1 MEENLSDSEQWHWL
15 YSIPWW
21 GYTCLA
27 FAAILIVVGLEGFCG
42 PIFGLSDW
50 FFTALDTVFFLPISA
65 GFLAAIPAVI
75 SLLCRWAGKGK
86 QYKRKSIR
94 LQRRILTYSFVFA
107 MAGTAL
113 GMIPGIRVAVQ
124 NAAAR
129 LEAEEAAQSPWVEH
143 IFSGENFAVSTPSNW
158 VRVDV
163 PSLGS
168 AGYALVDEYSQLRV
182 VVVAT
187 PKADSSITSVDELHQ
202 MAIAVVKRYG
212 SNHAAGKMQSFLHRS
227 FPARQTNVTWEDAP
241 QKFQTATR
249 QIEFPKHWVE
259 IDLVASPSKFG
270 KHEELLIRI
279 ADSIRRN

>member
-1 MEENLSDSEQWHWL
+1 MEENQSDSEQWHWL

-27 FAAILIVVGLEGFCG
+27 FAAILIAVGLEGFCG
-42 PIFGLSDW
+42 PIFGLRDW

-94 LQRRILTYSFVFA
+94 LQRRILTFSFVFA

-143 IFSGENFAVSTPSNW
+143 IFSGENFAVSTPSNL
-158 VRVDV
+158 
-163 PSLGS
+163 SLIHIS
-168 AGYALVDEYSQLRV
+168 E
-182 VVVAT
+182 
-187 PKADSSITSVDELHQ
+187 P
-202 MAIAVVKRYG
+202 
-212 SNHAAGKMQSFLHRS
+212 
-227 FPARQTNVTWEDAP
+227 
-241 QKFQTATR
+241 TR
-249 QIEFPKHWVE
+249 PY
-259 IDLVASPSKFG
+259 
-270 KHEELLIRI
+270 
-279 ADSIRRN
+279 

>member
-1 MEENLSDSEQWHWL
+1 M
-15 YSIPWW
+15 
-21 GYTCLA
+21 
-27 FAAILIVVGLEGFCG
+27 
-42 PIFGLSDW
+42 
-50 FFTALDTVFFLPISA
+50 
-65 GFLAAIPAVI
+65 
-75 SLLCRWAGKGK
+75 
-86 QYKRKSIR
+86 
-94 LQRRILTYSFVFA
+94 
-107 MAGTAL
+107 
-113 GMIPGIRVAVQ
+113 
-124 NAAAR
+124 
-129 LEAEEAAQSPWVEH
+129 
-143 IFSGENFAVSTPSNW
+143 
-158 VRVDV
+158 DV

-182 VVVAT
+182 VVAAT
-187 PKADSSITSVDELHQ
+187 PKADVSITSLDELHQ

-212 SNHAAGKMQSFLHRS
+212 SNHAAGKMRSFLHRS

>member
-1 MEENLSDSEQWHWL
+1 MEENQSDSEQWHWL

-21 GYTCLA
+21 GHTCLC
-27 FAAILIVVGLEGFCG
+27 FAVALLLIGLQGVFGGLFGKESEFILGLG
-42 PIFGLSDW
+42 GLAVLVSGL
-50 FFTALDTVFFLPISA
+50 T
-65 GFLAAIPAVI
+65 AIPAVI

-107 MAGTAL
+107 MAGIAL

-158 VRVDV
+158 VKVEI
-163 PSLGS
+163 PTLGS
-168 AGYALVDEYSQLRV
+168 RGYSLIDEYHQMNV
-182 VVVAT
+182 VVAAT
-187 PKADSSITSVDELHQ
+187 PKADVSIASLDQLHQ
-202 MAIAVVKRYG
+202 MAIAAVKRYG
-212 SNHAAGKMQSFLHRS
+212 SNHAVGKAQSLVHRS
-227 FPARQTNVTWEDAP
+227 VPALQTSVAWEDAP

-249 QIEFPKHWVE
+249 QIEFPNHWVE
-259 IDLVASPSKFG
+259 IDLVASPGKFD

-279 ADSIRRN
+279 ADSIRQN